1 MANPLHKNKVIQF
14 IKRYP
19 NTEEFVLTT
28 GNTPLSQGSPNSFTP
43 GCNVGLSGQP
53 GNPTNFNDLIDMW
66 VAGGLVR
73 NNINPSGLMRLWA
86 AAYRTYYDWCRTVK
100 RPYFNPVS
108 STVTTQQRLLNLDE
122 YEVKFTSNLN
132 TGSVNGTSTTGALS
146 QGKFLTGGSTPLN
159 GFSRREAGNTI
170 PEVRTTA
177 YIPSVL
183 YSTSQITENTTITTL
198 VSLPAGAIG
207 LMYGGPIKCE
217 LLFNNAVDVQAIE
230 IPNTSYNASP
240 STPEGSTPFNWFFPS
255 NFELRA
261 SYDGINYSNSFKY
274 SSIISSLNQTVS
286 VDTSGGPFD
295 WRQIIEAQ
303 ISYTSTSLL
312 TALNNIS
319 IYSSSVNSKANLETW
334 LVNDANPASPTSL
347 NQTTYGFPNDTPFT
361 TRIKSITSSISG
373 YDLNQFTV
381 GRLLKGHEVEVV
393 TVMQG
398 STPKT
403 CIVKTWF
410 RQNSIPRKLNGSATQ
425 LIPSEYETN
434 ALFPL
439 NYGYFEVIDI
449 SSTGGRICT
458 GTCESPLSFKSLRAL
473 EIISGVNDGLTLRPY
488 MISFPRVVGSIKS
501 FTTTIN
507 NTVTGNNAYIPNYL
521 DIYWTNNSPESF
533 TIGTTQFSDEIVRNA
548 FLTVNYT
555 GNNVDKW
562 KRLPY
567 TLPTTGIFLDS
578 QIKSS
583 SLTVKDVPIEFDYN
597 EDYLNNKIIP
607 LPTNQELIDFETEAL
622 GLGRDPVVHYFR
634 TKISAFLLELINYCK
649 STCLKFWQ
657 YGLSTRSV
665 SNYRT
670 YTAEVLQFDN
680 LTLPLQSVIG
690 SAIKVYEIPTTG
702 SFDIETNNPA
712 SRLWF
717 LSGGGASRVDIDIA
731 VLQQLLDIAG
741 ITV

>member
-1 MANPLHKNKVIQF
+1 MSNPLHKNKVVQF

-19 NTEEFVLTT
+19 NSEEFVLTT
-28 GNTPLSQGSPNSFTP
+28 GNTPLSQGSANSFNP
-43 GCNVGLSGQP
+43 GCTVGLAGQS

-73 NNINPSGLMRLWA
+73 NNINPFGLMRLWA
-86 AAYRTYYDWCRTVK
+86 AAYRTHYDWCRTVK

-108 STVTTQQRLLNLDE
+108 STVNTQQRLLNLDE

-146 QGKFLTGGSTPLN
+146 QGKFVTGGSTPLN
-159 GFSRREAGNTI
+159 GLSRLEAGSLI
-170 PEVRTTA
+170 PEVRLTP
-177 YIPSVL
+177 YIPSIL
-183 YSTSQITENTTITTL
+183 YSTDSTG
-198 VSLPAGAIG
+198 VSLPVGAIG
-207 LMYGGPIKCE
+207 VMYGGPIKCE
-217 LLFNNAVDVQAIE
+217 LLFKIAVDVEGIE

-274 SSIISSLNQTVS
+274 NSIISSLNQTVN
-286 VDTSGGPFD
+286 VTTSGGPFD
-295 WRQIIEAQ
+295 WRQVIEAQ
-303 ISYTSTSLL
+303 ILNSSTSLL

-319 IYSSSVNSKANLETW
+319 NYSSSVNPNVTGWLANDT
-334 LVNDANPASPTSL
+334 NPSSPTSL
-347 NQTTYGFPNDTPFT
+347 NQTYFGFPNDAPFS
-361 TRIKSITSSISG
+361 TRIKSITSSVSG
-373 YDLNQFTV
+373 YDLSQFSV

-410 RQNSIPRKLNGSATQ
+410 RQNSIPRKLDGSTTT
-425 LIPSEYETN
+425 LIPLEYETN

-439 NYGYFEVIDI
+439 NYGYFQVVDI
-449 SSTGGRICT
+449 SNQGGIICQ
-458 GTCESPLSFKSLRAL
+458 GTCEPPISLKALKAL
-473 EIISGVNDGLTLRPY
+473 ELISGINDGFTLRPY
-488 MISFPRVVGSIKS
+488 IVSFPRVLGSIKS

-507 NTVTGNNAYIPNYL
+507 TTVTGSSIYTPNYL
-521 DIYWTNNSPESF
+521 DSYWTDNSPESF
-533 TIGTTQFSDEIVRNA
+533 TIGNTEFSDEIAKNA

-555 GNNVDKW
+555 GSNVDKW

-567 TLPTTGIFLDS
+567 TLPNTGIFLDS
-578 QIKSS
+578 QIRSS
-583 SLTVKDVPIEFDYN
+583 SLTVRDVPIEFDYN

-607 LPTNQELIDFETEAL
+607 LPTDQELIDFETEAL

-657 YGLSTRSV
+657 YSFSTRSV
-665 SNYRT
+665 RNYRT
-670 YTAEVLQFDN
+670 YTSEVLQFDN
-680 LTLPLQSVIG
+680 LTLPLESVWAA
-690 SAIKVYEIPTTG
+690 AIKVYEIPTGG
-702 SFDIETNNPA
+702 SFDIETNDSA